1 MRKPRDGE
9 DTRERVLA
17 AAAEL
22 FAQHGFAGTSLAAI
36 SKACGISDELILH
49 HFQTK
54 EGLYRQVL
62 EDMSVRYA
70 QALAQAHESAG
81 SPAEAMQ
88 STMAAAFDFWK
99 NDHTYQRI
107 SQWAELEGRS
117 ELAQQ
122 EAGLT
127 AGLVREVEQL
137 QGQGLVDRRYAP
149 MVFLTLIIGPM
160 HFWLRYRDQFKASL
174 NLSETPEALDALFLE
189 QKIEGFLG
197 ITDRPVAGEMRP
209 V

>member
-1 MRKPRDGE
+1 MRKLRDGE

-22 FAQHGFAGTSLAAI
+22 FEQHGFAGTSLAAI
-36 SKACGISDELILH
+36 SKACGISDGLILH

-62 EDMSVRYA
+62 EDMSGRYA
-70 QALAQAHESAG
+70 QALVQARQSAG
-81 SPAEAMQ
+81 GPAEAMQ
-88 STMAAAFDFWK
+88 RTLAAAFDFWN
-99 NDHTYQRI
+99 NDRTYQRI

-117 ELAQQ
+117 ELSQQ

-127 AGLVREVEQL
+127 ADLVREVEQL

-160 HFWLRYRDQFKASL
+160 HFWLRYRDQFKTILALPDS
-174 NLSETPEALDALFLE
+174 PEALDALFLE
-189 QKIEGFLG
+189 QLTGLVK
-197 ITDRPVAGEMRP
+197 EMSQKSIH
-209 V
+209 